1 MVDGSFQHFSF
12 SIFVLIE
19 GLFRAV
25 VEGNIR
31 SIWAVVIPFPHL
43 PLRIGIFVFVVVS
56 TIIVFYIRV
65 PLCIHTSIYHFFW
78 HDSEMMW

>member
-31 SIWAVVIPFPHL
+31 SIWAVVIPFIL
-43 PLRIGIFVFVVVS
+43 VFVVVS